1 MNIGVSVH
9 DGDVPEGAHVSVFG
23 PLNIPAVSSETEIT
37 AAEVED
43 QHPSVD
49 NKAECLEVGSLKPAP
64 NHEGNHGDVDG
75 PNEDTGAELAPEEKA
90 KENPIERPV
99 KESDGEKD

>member
-9 DGDVPEGAHVSVFG
+9 DGDVKEGAHVSVFG

>member
-9 DGDVPEGAHVSVFG
+9 DGDIKEGAHVSVFG

-49 NKAECLEVGSLKPAP
+49 DKAECLKVGSLKPAP
-64 NHEGNHGDVDG
+64 KHEGNHGEVDG
-75 PNEDTGAELAPEEKA
+75 PDEDTSAELAPEEKA
-90 KENPIERPV
+90 EENPIERPV
-99 KESDGEKD
+99 EECDGEKD